1 LTKIN
6 QLIDS
11 ALAARNMAYAPYSN
25 FNVGAAVLL
34 ENGEIYSGCNVE
46 NASFGLSI
54 CAERSA
60 ICRAI
65 AASADRTIIAIAVV
79 AHPLAPPCGA
89 CRQFIVE
96 FGADIQIVSAD
107 AINADIRRTWSSGDL
122 LPDSFEF

>member
-1 LTKIN
+1 LTKVK

-25 FNVGAAVLL
+25 FKVGAAVLL

-46 NASFGLSI
+46 NASYGLSI

-65 AASADRTIIAIAVV
+65 AAAGNRSIVTMVV
-79 AHPLAPPCGA
+79 AAHPLATPCGA
-89 CRQFIVE
+89 CRQFAVE
-96 FGADIQIVSAD
+96 FGTGIQIISVD
-107 AINADIRRTWSSGDL
+107 AIDTSIQKTWTSGDL
-122 LPDSFEF
+122 LPESFSL